1 MTQKSYEELVA
12 DAKTRIREV
21 SAQDA
26 MELRERGDG
35 VVFLD
40 VREPQEW
47 NLFRIPNAV
56 HVPLGQLSERIVE
69 QVAPERTVVIY
80 CASGNRSAL
89 AADAMQRWGYGDV
102 ASLAG
107 GIKGWAYAGGELDEE

>member
-12 DAKTRIREV
+12 DAKSRIREV
-21 SAQDA
+21 SPQDA
-26 MELRERGDG
+26 MALQERGDG
-35 VVFLD
+35 AVFLD

-56 HVPLGQLSERIVE
+56 HVPLGQLTESIVDR
-69 QVAPERTVVIY
+69 VARDRTVIVY

-102 ASLAG
+102 ASMAG